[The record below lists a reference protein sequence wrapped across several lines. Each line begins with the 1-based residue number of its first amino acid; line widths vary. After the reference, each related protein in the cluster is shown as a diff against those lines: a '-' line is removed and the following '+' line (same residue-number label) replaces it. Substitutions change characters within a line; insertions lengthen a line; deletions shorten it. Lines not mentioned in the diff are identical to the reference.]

1 MRQLGRNFRGRE
13 GRQGWERSQLG
24 QWEEKRG
31 SCEGEKRKIGA
42 YEWKGISKSK
52 TETVDE

>member
-42 YEWKGISKSK
+42 YEGKGISKSK